1 MSNEKMQL
9 FGRVTGKKM
18 NIIKKVQ
25 LGREKINHTRD
36 MHGEYFQV
44 FEKQMQ
50 LFPEDSGKRRC
61 CKLFFEM
68 AVIAEC
74 LPLNDT
80 V

>member
-1 MSNEKMQL
+1 
-9 FGRVTGKKM
+9 
-18 NIIKKVQ
+18 
-25 LGREKINHTRD
+25 
-36 MHGEYFQV
+36 
-44 FEKQMQ
+44 MQ

-80 V
+80 VWNAKTFQKKYVQVVNSGEEKDR